1 MSDGDMPARRTDE
14 AADHALADG
23 LVLASCDADGILRLT
38 LNAPGSRN
46 ALSEA
51 MMAAIA
57 AALEDAASD
66 DAVRVIVLA
75 ANGPV
80 FCAGHNLKE
89 MTAARTAPE
98 NAGDRGRA
106 YFTRVLT
113 QCSAL
118 MASIPAHPKP
128 VIAEVA
134 GTATAAGCQLVAS
147 CDLAIAAE
155 GAQFATP
162 GVHIGLFCSTPMVA
176 LSRNVAAKHAMEM
189 LLTGDPCSAPRAAE
203 IGLINHAVP
212 ASELSEAVMEMARRI
227 ASKSTATVA
236 FGKPAFY
243 QQAERS
249 LVEAYEYA
257 AAVMVDNMLANDAEE
272 GIAAFI
278 EKRPPRWTDS

>member
-1 MSDGDMPARRTDE
+1 MAETND
-14 AADHALADG
+14 
-23 LVLASCDADGILRLT
+23 LVMAKCDADGILRLT
-38 LNAPGSRN
+38 LNTPKSRN

-51 MMAAIA
+51 MMT
-57 AALEDAASD
+57 ALASALADAAHD
-66 DAVRVIVLA
+66 AAVRVIVIA

-89 MTAARTAPE
+89 MTAARSDPA

-106 YFTRVLT
+106 YFTRVMT

-118 MASIPAHPKP
+118 MASIPAHPRP

-147 CDLAIAAE
+147 CDLAFAADT
-155 GAQFATP
+155 AHFATP
-162 GVHIGLFCSTPMVA
+162 GVNIGLFCSTPMVA
-176 LSRNVAAKHAMEM
+176 LSRKVAPKHAMEM
-189 LLTGDPCSAPRAAE
+189 LLTGDPCSAARAAE
-203 IGLINHAVP
+203 IGLINRVVP
-212 ASELSEAVMEMARRI
+212 AGDLTQTTMETARRI

-236 FGKPAFY
+236 FGKPTFY

-249 LVEAYEYA
+249 LAEAYDHA
-257 AAVMVDNMLANDAEE
+257 AAVMVENMLANDAEE

-278 EKRPPRWTDS
+278 EKRAPSWSDS